1 MLKHGRQ
8 CGGSENWSD
17 NSIIILFLQLFSSCL
32 ADCNLLT
39 TYVVE
44 AADSEMDGKK
54 KKEAGCFQMP
64 LHYPKYTMKDY
75 QTMPEWQLDR
85 LLADYGLPVHD
96 ELAYKR
102 EFAIGAF
109 LWPNFQQEQK
119 TSTSHI

>member
-1 MLKHGRQ
+1 
-8 CGGSENWSD
+8 
-17 NSIIILFLQLFSSCL
+17 
-32 ADCNLLT
+32 
-39 TYVVE
+39 
-44 AADSEMDGKK
+44 MDGKK

-109 LWPNFQQEQK
+109 LWPKLSARTEAFHL
-119 TSTSHI
+119 TYIGASTSSSAIGFLMCLTSCPCYLPAAAV